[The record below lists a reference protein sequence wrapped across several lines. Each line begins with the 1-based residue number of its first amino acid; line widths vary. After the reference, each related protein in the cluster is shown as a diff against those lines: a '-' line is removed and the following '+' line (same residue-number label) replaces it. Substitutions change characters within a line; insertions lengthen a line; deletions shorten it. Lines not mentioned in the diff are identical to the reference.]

1 MRIAQLTVLCSQR
14 FYGTIGHRLKT
25 LTKERQIMSPD
36 MRVMPVI
43 MLGIG
48 NVGSMLLRLIQET
61 RITAAQRKKLE
72 LRLIGLG
79 DISGLLYDP
88 AGLSDDLLQAAQ
100 RAAEQHQVL
109 SVLPGIRPLDELPG
123 LLAAGIVLVDVT
135 AAKNTGGLLQ
145 EALAA
150 GGGVVMANK
159 NPLTGLWQD
168 TQMLFER
175 PPVRY
180 ECTVGAGLPV
190 IRTLKHLLDTG
201 DQAIRIE
208 GCLSGTLGYL
218 CAGLEQG
225 TPYSQIVTQAR
236 SLGYTEPDPRDDLS
250 GHDVARK
257 ALILART
264 AGWPLEMS
272 DLVVEPL
279 YPASLAG
286 LSVDEFLTAVRHLD
300 DEYASRFNEAQ
311 AEGCTLRYIAQIGP
325 EGGTV
330 ALAPVSKASP
340 PGVLRGPANHIAFR
354 TRYYSDLPL
363 AISGPGAGPLVTA
376 AGVLDDILDLASDL
390 A

>member
-1 MRIAQLTVLCSQR
+1 
-14 FYGTIGHRLKT
+14 
-25 LTKERQIMSPD
+25 
-36 MRVMPVI
+36 

-48 NVGSMLLRLIQET
+48 NVGGTLLRLIQET
-61 RITAAQRKKLE
+61 RVTAAQRKGLE

-100 RAAEQHQVL
+100 RAAEQRQVL
-109 SVLPGIRPLDELPG
+109 SVLPGIRPLEELPG
-123 LLAAGIVLVDVT
+123 LFGAGIVLADVT

-145 EALAA
+145 GAVSA
-150 GGGVVMANK
+150 GGGAVMANK

-168 TQMLFER
+168 TRLLFER
-175 PPVRY
+175 PRVRY

-190 IRTLKHLLDTG
+190 IRTLRHLLDTG

-264 AGWPLEMS
+264 AGWSLEMS

-279 YPASLAG
+279 YPAALAE
-286 LSVDEFLTAVRHLD
+286 LSVDEFLAAARQLD
-300 DEYASRFNEAQ
+300 DEYASRFNQAQ
-311 AEGCTLRYIAQIGP
+311 SEGSTLRYIAQIGP

-330 ALAPVSKASP
+330 GLAPVSKASP
-340 PGVLRGPANHIAFR
+340 LGALRGPANYIAFH

-363 AISGPGAGPLVTA
+363 VISGPGAGPLVTA
-376 AGVLDDILDLASDL
+376 AGVLDDLLDLASDL

>member
-1 MRIAQLTVLCSQR
+1 MVTD
-14 FYGTIGHRLKT
+14 T
-25 LTKERQIMSPD
+25 
-36 MRVMPVI
+36 RVIPVI
-43 MLGIG
+43 LLGTG
-48 NVGSMLLRLIQET
+48 NVGGTLLRLIQET
-61 RITAAQRKKLE
+61 RATAARRKGLE

-88 AGLSDDLLQAAQ
+88 AGLPDDLLQAAQ
-100 RAAEQHQVL
+100 RAAEQRQTL
-109 SVLPGIRPLDELPG
+109 DVLPGIRPLEDLPG
-123 LLAAGIVLVDVT
+123 LLDTGVVLADVT
-135 AAKNTGGLLQ
+135 AAKSTGGLLQ
-145 EALAA
+145 SAVAA
-150 GGGVVMANK
+150 GGGAVMANK

-168 TQMLFER
+168 TRLLFER
-175 PPVRY
+175 PQVRY

-190 IRTLKHLLDTG
+190 IRSLKHLLDTG
-201 DQAIRIE
+201 DQAVQIE

-225 TPYSQIVTQAR
+225 TPYSQMVAQAR

-279 YPASLAG
+279 YPTAMAG
-286 LSVDEFLTAVRHLD
+286 LSVDEFLAAAHQLD
-300 DEYASRFNEAQ
+300 DEYASRFNDAGSE
-311 AEGCTLRYIAQIGP
+311 ENTLRYVAQVGP

-330 ALAPVSKASP
+330 GLAPVAKASP
-340 PGVLRGPANHIAFR
+340 LGALHGPANYIAFH

-363 AISGPGAGPLVTA
+363 VISGPGAGPLVTA
-376 AGVLDDILDLASDL
+376 AGVLDDLLDLASDL